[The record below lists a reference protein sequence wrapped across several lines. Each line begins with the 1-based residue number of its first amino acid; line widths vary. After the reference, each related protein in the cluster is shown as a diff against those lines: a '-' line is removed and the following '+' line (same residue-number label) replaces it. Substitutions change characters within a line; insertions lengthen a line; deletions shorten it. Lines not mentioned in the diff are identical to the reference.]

1 VDLIPLDGAQGE
13 GGGQILRTA
22 LALSAVTGQPFRVER
37 IRANRLRPGLR
48 PQHLAAVRAAAIACG
63 AEVHGAFD
71 GSPDLRF
78 VPGPV
83 AAGEFRFDIG
93 TAGAATLVLQSVLP
107 VLATAPTASRVT
119 VTGGTHVPRS
129 PSHHFLARH
138 WAEAVGRLGLTVR
151 LRLERAGFFP
161 RGEGCVEAEV
171 GPWAR
176 PAALDLSRR
185 GALVAVRGVSGAA
198 RLRGDVAR
206 RAADAAR
213 DLLWEERRL
222 EAEWEILDLAAAS
235 PGAFLQVEAVFETGR
250 AAFGLLGERG
260 LRAEVLGE
268 RAARRVLK
276 FIEDEEAVVDPW
288 LADQLAV
295 PLAISGGGGWLRT
308 SEVTSH
314 LETVAGVLRR
324 FGVPAS
330 TWGRRGGPG
339 GLAVGREAV
348 DTAAAALQ
356 AAAAAVDRAPERP

>member
-22 LALSAVTGQPFRVER
+22 LSLAALTGQGFRVER
-37 IRANRLRPGLR
+37 IRARRLRPGLR
-48 PQHLAAVRAAAIACG
+48 PQHLAAVRAAAMSCG
-63 AEVHGAFD
+63 ADVHGAFD

-83 AAGEFRFDIG
+83 AAGDFQFDIG
-93 TAGAATLVLQSVLP
+93 TAGAATLVLQAVLP
-107 VLATAPTASRVT
+107 VLATAAATSRVQ

-129 PSHHFLARH
+129 PTHHFLARH
-138 WAEAVGRLGLTVR
+138 WAEVVGRLGLAPH

-161 RGEGCVEAEV
+161 RGEGSVQAEV
-171 GPWAR
+171 APWPR

-185 GALVAVRGVSGAA
+185 GALVAVRGISGAA

-213 DLLWEERRL
+213 ALLWEQRRI
-222 EAEWEILDLAAAS
+222 EAEWEVVDLVAAS

-268 RAARRVLK
+268 RAARQVLK

-295 PLAISGGGGWLRT
+295 PLAAAGGGGRLQT
-308 SEVTSH
+308 SEVTLH
-314 LETVAGVLRR
+314 LETVAAVLRR
-324 FGVPAS
+324 FGVPAE

-339 GLAVGREAV
+339 GLSVGRG
-348 DTAAAALQ
+348 
-356 AAAAAVDRAPERP
+356 

>member
-22 LALSAVTGQPFRVER
+22 LALSAVTGQGFRVER
-37 IRANRLRPGLR
+37 IRASRLRPGLR
-48 PQHLAAVRAAAIACG
+48 PRHLAAVRAAAIACG

-78 VPGPV
+78 VPGTV
-83 AAGEFRFDIG
+83 SAGEFRFDIG
-93 TAGAATLVLQSVLP
+93 TAGAATLVLQSVVP
-107 VLATAPTASRVT
+107 VLATAPSASRVM

-138 WAEAVGRLGLTVR
+138 WAEVVGRLGLAVR
-151 LRLERAGFFP
+151 LKLERAGFFP

-176 PAALDLSRR
+176 PAALDLTRR
-185 GALVAVRGVSGAA
+185 GALVAVRGISGAA

-213 DLLWEERRL
+213 ALLWEERRM
-222 EAEWEILDLAAAS
+222 ETEWEIVDLAAAS

-295 PLAISGGGGWLRT
+295 PLAIAGGGGRLQT
-308 SEVTSH
+308 SAVTSH
-314 LETVAGVLRR
+314 LETVAAVLRR

-348 DTAAAALQ
+348 D
-356 AAAAAVDRAPERP
+356 AVDAVDPRPERP

>member
-1 VDLIPLDGAQGE
+1 VELIPLDGAQGE

-22 LALSAVTGQPFRVER
+22 LALSAATGQGFRVER
-37 IRANRLRPGLR
+37 IRASRLRPGLR
-48 PQHLAAVRAAAIACG
+48 PQHLAAVRAAAMSCG

-78 VPGPV
+78 QPGPV

-93 TAGAATLVLQSVLP
+93 TAGAATLVLQAVLP
-107 VLATAPTASRVT
+107 VLATASAPSRVD

-129 PSHHFLARH
+129 PGYHFLSRH
-138 WAEAVGRLGLTVR
+138 WAEVVGRLGLGVR
-151 LRLERAGFFP
+151 LRLERAGFYP
-161 RGEGCVEAEV
+161 RGEGLVRADV
-171 GPWAR
+171 GPWLR
-176 PAALDLSRR
+176 PATLDLTRR
-185 GALVAVRGVSGAA
+185 GPLVAVRGVAGAA
-198 RLRGDVAR
+198 RIRGDVAR

-213 DLLWEERRL
+213 ALLWEERRL
-222 EAEWEILDLAAAS
+222 ESEWEVVDVDAAS
-235 PGAFLQVEAVFETGR
+235 PGAFLQAEAVFETGR

-260 LRAEVLGE
+260 LRAERLGE

-288 LADQLAV
+288 LADQLAL
-295 PLAISGGGGWLRT
+295 PLAIAGGGGRLQT

-314 LETVAGVLRR
+314 LETVAAVLRQ

-339 GLAVGREAV
+339 GLEVGRV
-348 DTAAAALQ
+348 
-356 AAAAAVDRAPERP
+356 

>member
-1 VDLIPLDGAQGE
+1 MELIPLDGAQGE

-22 LALSAVTGQPFRVER
+22 LALAAVSGRGFRVER

-48 PQHLAAVRAAAIACG
+48 PQHLAAVRAAAMCCG

-78 VPGPV
+78 QPGPV

-107 VLATAPTASRVT
+107 VLATASGPSLVE

-129 PSHHFLARH
+129 PGFHFLSRH
-138 WAEAVGRLGLTVR
+138 WAEVVGRLGLGAR
-151 LRLERAGFFP
+151 LCLERAGFFP
-161 RGEGCVEAEV
+161 RGEGLVRAEV
-171 GPWAR
+171 APWPLR
-176 PAALDLSRR
+176 PATLDLTRR
-185 GALVAVRGVSGAA
+185 GALLAVRGIAGAA
-198 RLRGDVAR
+198 RVRGDVAR

-213 DLLWEERRL
+213 ALLWEERRI
-222 EAEWEILDLAAAS
+222 ESDWDVAEVVAAS
-235 PGAFLQVEAVFETGR
+235 PGAFLQAEAVFETGR

-276 FIEDEEAVVDPW
+276 FIDDEEAVVDPW

-295 PLAISGGGGWLRT
+295 PLAVAGGGGRLQT
-308 SEVTSH
+308 SELTSH
-314 LETVAGVLRR
+314 LETVAAVLRQ

-339 GLAVGREAV
+339 GLEVGRV
-348 DTAAAALQ
+348 
-356 AAAAAVDRAPERP
+356 